1 MLTTDLITI
10 SLRQLYRNQRRYK
23 SVIIG
28 IALGI
33 SGFVTV
39 LTLGDSV
46 ESDLGHNLEILGAA
60 TIVKATYDYDR
71 MKRWHHGQYY
81 DRDIQQLRRLPGV
94 KSVSPAVWNGSLHFA
109 YGEKRVR
116 GKLLGVPAN
125 FFKTIHIPVSK
136 GRKISS
142 SDDAQRRSVCV
153 VGPKVIETL
162 LPKGVEP
169 IGQKM
174 MVGGHTMRIIGIIG
188 GVEDK
193 SLLESVLIPMSVA
206 RSRIGG
212 MYEIR
217 DIYVRAKNWDVVPS
231 LQRAMLQVLVNN
243 QPGYSKGME
252 VKYYPERI
260 STIKRAVMLVKLFL
274 YAALAVTLLLAG
286 LGITNVMLA
295 AVRERTT
302 EIGLRKAVGAT
313 ERMIM
318 SQFLLESV
326 SISLMGAM
334 VGILVGFASVEV
346 LKRVMETTPAYE
358 VFLASF
364 AGGVVFSVLLGI
376 ASGYLPAKK
385 ASRLDAADAMRFE

>member
-1 MLTTDLITI
+1 MLTSDIITI

-33 SGFVTV
+33 AGFVTV
-39 LTLGDSV
+39 LTMGDSV
-46 ESDLGHNLEILGAA
+46 ESDLGHNLELLGSA

-81 DRDIQQLRRLPGV
+81 ERDVEHLRKLPGV
-94 KSVSPAVWNGSLHFA
+94 KSVSPAVWSGSQFFA
-109 YGEKRVR
+109 YGDKKLR
-116 GKLLGVPAN
+116 GRLLGVQGN
-125 FFKTIHIPVSK
+125 FFETIHIPVSS
-136 GRKISS
+136 GRQLNEA
-142 SDDAQRRSVCV
+142 DDAHRRSVCV
-153 VGPKVIETL
+153 AGPTIIETL
-162 LPKGVEP
+162 LPKGTDP
-169 IGQKM
+169 IGKKLF
-174 MVGGHTMRIIGIIG
+174 VGGHTMEIIGIIG

-193 SLLESVLIPMSVA
+193 SLLESILIPMSVA
-206 RSRIGG
+206 RSRIDK

-217 DIYVRAKNWDVVPS
+217 DIYVRAKDWDVVPS
-231 LQRAMLQVLVNN
+231 LQESIRKVLVAN
-243 QPGYSKGME
+243 QPGYSEAME

-260 STIKRAVMLVKLFL
+260 STIKSAVLLVKLFL

-326 SISLMGAM
+326 AISLMGAF
-334 VGILVGFASVEV
+334 VGILVGFISVEA
-346 LKRVMETTPAYE
+346 LKRVMNTTPAYE
-358 VFLASF
+358 VFVASLI
-364 AGGVVFSVLLGI
+364 GGVVFSVLLGI
-376 ASGYLPAKK
+376 ASGYLPARK
-385 ASRLDAADAMRFE
+385 ASRLDAADAMKFE

>member
-1 MLTTDLITI
+1 M
-10 SLRQLYRNQRRYK
+10 
-23 SVIIG
+23 IIG

-33 SGFVTV
+33 AGFVTV

-81 DRDIQQLRRLPGV
+81 DRDIRLLGTLPGV
-94 KSVSPAVWNGSLHFA
+94 KSVSPAVWNGNLVFA
-109 YGEKRVR
+109 YGEKRIR

-125 FFKTIHIPVSK
+125 FFTTIHIPVAR
-136 GRKISS
+136 GRKISEM
-142 SDDAQRRSVCV
+142 DDRTRRSVCV
-153 VGPKVIETL
+153 VGPKITETL
-162 LPKGVEP
+162 FPSDVDPL
-169 IGQKM
+169 GQKM
-174 MVGGHTMRIIGIIG
+174 MVGGHTMEIIGIIG

-193 SLLESVLIPMSVA
+193 SLLESVLIPISVA
-206 RSRIGG
+206 RSRIEG

-217 DIYVRAKNWDVVPS
+217 DIYVRAKNWDIVPI
-231 LQRAMLQVLVNN
+231 LQKDMLKVLVNN
-243 QPGYSKGME
+243 QPGYSEGME

-260 STIKRAVMLVKLFL
+260 STIKRAVLLVKLFL
-274 YAALAVTLLLAG
+274 YAALVVTLLLAG

-334 VGILVGFASVEV
+334 VGIAVGFASVEL

-358 VFLASF
+358 VFIASF
-364 AGGVVFSVLLGI
+364 IGGVIFSVLLGI
-376 ASGYLPAKK
+376 ASGYLPARK

>member
-1 MLTTDLITI
+1 MLITDLITI

-33 SGFVTV
+33 AGFVTV
-39 LTLGDSV
+39 LTMGDSV
-46 ESDLGHNLEILGAA
+46 ESDLGHNLELLGSA

-81 DRDIQQLRRLPGV
+81 DKDIEELRKLPGV
-94 KSVSPAVWNGSLHFA
+94 KSVSPAVWNGSLYIA
-109 YGEKRVR
+109 YGDKKLR
-116 GKLLGVPAN
+116 GRLLGVQEN
-125 FFKTIHIPVSK
+125 FFETIYIPVSS
-136 GRKISS
+136 GRQINGT
-142 SDDAQRRSVCV
+142 DDAQRRNVCV

-162 LPKGVEP
+162 LPKGVNP
-169 IGQKM
+169 IGQKIHL
-174 MVGGHTMRIIGIIG
+174 GGHTIEIIGIIG

-193 SLLESVLIPMSVA
+193 TLLESVLIPMSVA
-206 RSRIGG
+206 RSRIPF

-217 DIYVRAKNWDVVPS
+217 DIYIRAKDWDVVPS
-231 LQRAMLQVLVNN
+231 LQEAVRKVLVNN
-243 QPGYSKGME
+243 QPGYSDGME
-252 VKYYPERI
+252 VKFYPERI

-318 SQFLLESV
+318 GQFLLESV
-326 SISLMGAM
+326 SISLMGAL
-334 VGILVGFASVEV
+334 VGIVVGLASVEG
-346 LKRVMETTPAYE
+346 LKRLMATTPAYE
-358 VFLASF
+358 VFIESLI
-364 AGGVVFSVLLGI
+364 GGVIFSVLLGM
-376 ASGYLPAKK
+376 ASGYLPARK
-385 ASRLDAADAMRFE
+385 ASRLDAADAMKFE

>member
-1 MLTTDLITI
+1 MLTSDIITI

-33 SGFVTV
+33 AGFVTV
-39 LTLGDSV
+39 LTMGDSV
-46 ESDLGHNLEILGAA
+46 ESDLGHNLELLGSA

-81 DRDIQQLRRLPGV
+81 EKDIEQLRKLPGV
-94 KSVSPAVWNGSLHFA
+94 KSVSPAVWSGSQFFA
-109 YGEKRVR
+109 YGDKRLR
-116 GKLLGVPAN
+116 GRLLGVQGN
-125 FFKTIHIPVSK
+125 FFETIHIPVSS
-136 GRKISS
+136 GRQLNEG
-142 SDDAQRRSVCV
+142 DDAHRRSVCV
-153 VGPKVIETL
+153 AGPKIIETL
-162 LPKGVEP
+162 LPNGTDP
-169 IGQKM
+169 IGKKLF
-174 MVGGHTMRIIGIIG
+174 VGGHTMEIVGIIG

-193 SLLESVLIPMSVA
+193 SLLESILIPMSVA
-206 RSRIGG
+206 RSRIDK

-217 DIYVRAKNWDVVPS
+217 DIYVRAKDWDVVPS
-231 LQRAMLQVLVNN
+231 LQESIRKVLVAN
-243 QPGYSKGME
+243 QPGYSEAME

-260 STIKRAVMLVKLFL
+260 STIKSAVMLVKLFL

-326 SISLMGAM
+326 AISLMGAF
-334 VGILVGFASVEV
+334 VGILVGLISVEA
-346 LKRVMETTPAYE
+346 LRRVMNTTPAYE
-358 VFLASF
+358 VFVASLI
-364 AGGVVFSVLLGI
+364 GGVVFSVLLGI
-376 ASGYLPAKK
+376 ASGYLPARK
-385 ASRLDAADAMRFE
+385 ASRLDAADAMKFE